1 MRQSFFHNDSTN
13 FFDIGGG
20 VTGVRGFYSSFRP
33 TQGGLSLN
41 MGRALFM
48 H

>member
-13 FFDIGGG
+13 FVHVGGG
-20 VTGVRGFYSSFRP
+20 ITCVRGLYSSFRL

-41 MGRALFM
+41 MGRALSM